1 MAPADRLNKIISR
14 QGVEK
19 IIARGSCRPRPALAV
34 LGPEPA
40 HLEEDMAMHEMSF
53 TRLLDAAC

>member
-1 MAPADRLNKIISR
+1 MTRPDRALKKIIP
-14 QGVEK
+14 E
-19 IIARGSCRPRPALAV
+19 GSFRPRPALAV

-53 TRLLDAAC
+53 TRLLDAAR

>member
-1 MAPADRLNKIISR
+1 MTRPDRAVKKIIP
-14 QGVEK
+14 E
-19 IIARGSCRPRPALAV
+19 GSCRPRPALAV

-53 TRLLDAAC
+53 TRLLDAAR